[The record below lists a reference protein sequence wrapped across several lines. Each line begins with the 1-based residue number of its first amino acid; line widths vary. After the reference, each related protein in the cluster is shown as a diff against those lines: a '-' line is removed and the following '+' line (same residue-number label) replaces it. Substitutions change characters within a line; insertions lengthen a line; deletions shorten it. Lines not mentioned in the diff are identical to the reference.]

1 MDRIPKMEAEIRA
14 LREIVQDIPRQIKIT
29 KWLVIGCAVFNLIL
43 KFFPVPAPIPYQHPL
58 PPQSVGS
65 NNAVQIG
72 ANPKPES
79 KRVYLTVKDV
89 AERENVSERTIITA
103 ISQGRIEPQPERD
116 GRAWTISAD
125 YRFLPIMAAVSE
137 PNQTNEPTN

>member
-1 MDRIPKMEAEIRA
+1 MDRIPKMEAEIIA
-14 LREIVQDIPRQIKIT
+14 LREIVQDIPKQIKIT
-29 KWLVIGCAVFNLIL
+29 KWLVVGCAVFNLIL
-43 KFFPVPAPIPYQHPL
+43 KFFPIPVPYQHPI

-79 KRVYLTVKDV
+79 KRTFLTVKDV
-89 AERENVSERTIITA
+89 AERENVSEKTITTA
-103 ISQGRIEPQPERD
+103 ISQGRIEPMPERN
-116 GRAWTISAD
+116 GRAWTISAN

-137 PNQTNEPTN
+137 PTKEVSND

>member
-1 MDRIPKMEAEIRA
+1 MEADIIA

-29 KWLVIGCAVFNLIL
+29 KWLVIGCAIFNLIL
-43 KFFPVPAPIPYQHPL
+43 KFFPIPAPIPYQHQI

-79 KRVYLTVKDV
+79 QRVFLTVKDV
-89 AERENVSERTIITA
+89 AEKEGVSERTVITA
-103 ISQGRIEPQPERD
+103 ISQGRISPQPERD
-116 GRAWTISAD
+116 GRAWTIAAD
-125 YRFLPIMAAVSE
+125 YRFLPITTADSG
-137 PNQTNEPTN
+137 EPTKLDQ

>member
-1 MDRIPKMEAEIRA
+1 MEAEIIA
-14 LREIVQDIPRQIKIT
+14 LRELIQDIPRQIKIT
-29 KWLVIGCAVFNLIL
+29 KWLVVGCAAFNLIL
-43 KFFPVPAPIPYQHPL
+43 KFFPIPVPYQHPI

-79 KRVYLTVKDV
+79 KRTFLTVKDV

-103 ISQGRIEPQPERD
+103 ISQGRISPQPERD
-116 GRAWTISAD
+116 GRAWTIAAD
-125 YRFLPIMAAVSE
+125 YRFLPLVSAVSE
-137 PNQTNEPTN
+137 PTQKTNEPTN

>member
-1 MDRIPKMEAEIRA
+1 MEQIQKMEAEILDLKRSVA
-14 LREIVQDIPRQIKIT
+14 EVAKQATATKYIVIAG
-29 KWLVIGCAVFNLIL
+29 VILNVLFKLIVDC
-43 KFFPVPAPIPYQHPL
+43 KNQSPPTI

-79 KRVYLTVKDV
+79 KRTFLTVKDV
-89 AERENVSERTIITA
+89 AERESVSERTIITA
-103 ISQGRIEPQPERD
+103 ISQGRIAPQPERD
-116 GRAWTISAD
+116 GRAWTIAAD

-137 PNQTNEPTN
+137 PNIENQ

>member
-1 MDRIPKMEAEIRA
+1 MDRIPKMEAEIIA
-14 LREIVQDIPRQIKIT
+14 LREIVQDIPRQIRIT
-29 KWLVIGCAVFNLIL
+29 KWIVIGCAAFNLIL
-43 KFFPVPAPIPYQHPL
+43 KLLSTPIPYQHPI

-79 KRVYLTVKDV
+79 KRTFLTVKDV
-89 AERENVSERTIITA
+89 AEKEGVSERTVISA
-103 ISQGRIEPQPERD
+103 ISQGRISPQPERD
-116 GRAWTISAD
+116 GRAWTVAAD

-137 PNQTNEPTN
+137 PTQKTNEPTN

>member
-1 MDRIPKMEAEIRA
+1 MIENRILLIEKKMN
-14 LREIVQDIPRQIKIT
+14 
-29 KWLVIGCAVFNLIL
+29 WLLIL
-43 KFFPVPAPIPYQHPL
+43 GVISALCSLYKAAQFAVPAPTHAI

-79 KRVYLTVKDV
+79 KRTFLTVKDV

-103 ISQGRIEPQPERD
+103 ISQGRIEPIPERD

-125 YRFLPIMAAVSE
+125 YRFLPLTAAIGGE
-137 PNQTNEPTN
+137 ETNETNP